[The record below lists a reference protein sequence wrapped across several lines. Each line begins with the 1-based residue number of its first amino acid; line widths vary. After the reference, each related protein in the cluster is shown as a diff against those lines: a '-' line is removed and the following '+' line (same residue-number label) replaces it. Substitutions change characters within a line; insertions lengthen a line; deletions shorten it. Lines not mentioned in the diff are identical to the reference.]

1 MRAASP
7 ASTPTAES
15 SRATVGLG
23 ALVDGDRFDRMASS
37 GSISCPG
44 SASSRKTTSD
54 DSTRSPRSVDFL
66 AVVSEGS
73 ALEDGLAG
81 RRSRQATAE
90 MAVPSAAAEA
100 APAAEGSRPEDDW
113 LQGEASQVEPPP
125 EADETASAGAFYE
138 PYAAQFASR
147 VSRLSLVDLATS
159 AGLWRVAED
168 EVLYEEQDDSDGE
181 REALLAEARRAFR
194 KLLLEVP
201 SPDEQGLAC
210 FPFLRVLTGREA
222 PEQDAAAMTASDA
235 EAIARS
241 LGNGQGP
248 SSSSSSPRGMGG
260 RSGSL
265 LSAVERSALVGHVIA
280 CYEAMARELAPN
292 EALLWSAFVL
302 ADDSLRGAL
311 GIGQLEDMAGCFEEV
326 MGSAEKAGACL
337 GALAERAGE
346 DGELDFVDFLDV
358 LSAEVNSG
366 ATWSFRSSLRSS
378 LFQLWGAG
386 GPGGH
391 GGSCARGGVAELRAR
406 CAHVSTQSLMSGA
419 AAYQRCLVLH
429 SCWRCEQQL
438 SGLLSAR
445 PGDLVGGSCRTVR
458 MLLAMLHGIHSELA
472 PTERAL
478 WEIFGRQDSK
488 FRGVLS
494 RSEAGTAVREMLD
507 HAQRRESARQGHSRP
522 VEPTLE
528 LRQLREQCCSRFVEE
543 LFGNRRSA
551 TLADVLR
558 VWWDTDEE
566 YRVAAGLTV
575 PASMVR
581 LSIARE
587 PEEMFREPLRRLAT
601 DPGAARASLRGHA
614 RTFAELRALAA
625 RRAVEDLHTGHTCTA
640 STSEAGDARQ
650 EQDL

>member
-1 MRAASP
+1 MP
-7 ASTPTAES
+7 
-15 SRATVGLG
+15 
-23 ALVDGDRFDRMASS
+23 
-37 GSISCPG
+37 
-44 SASSRKTTSD
+44 
-54 DSTRSPRSVDFL
+54 
-66 AVVSEGS
+66 
-73 ALEDGLAG
+73 
-81 RRSRQATAE
+81 
-90 MAVPSAAAEA
+90 
-100 APAAEGSRPEDDW
+100 
-113 LQGEASQVEPPP
+113 
-125 EADETASAGAFYE
+125 YE
-138 PYAAQFASR
+138 PYAAQFARASVAAR
-147 VSRLSLVDLATS
+147 GSLVDLAAI
-159 AGLWRVAED
+159 AGLWRVSED
-168 EVLYEEQDDSDGE
+168 EAPCEQQGGSDGE

-201 SPDEQGLAC
+201 SPEDQGLAC

-222 PEQDAAAMTASDA
+222 PDHAAAALTASDA

-241 LGNGQGP
+241 LDNGQGL
-248 SSSSSSPRGMGG
+248 SSSSSSPGGLGG

-292 EALLWSAFVL
+292 EALLWSAFVQ
-302 ADDSLRGAL
+302 ADEPLRGAL
-311 GIGQLEDMAGCFEEV
+311 GPGQLEDMTGCFEEV
-326 MGSAEKAGACL
+326 LGSEEKAGACI
-337 GALAERAGE
+337 GALVERAGE

-358 LSAEVNSG
+358 LSAEVDSRPV
-366 ATWSFRSSLRSS
+366 WSLRSS
-378 LFQLWGAG
+378 LQSGFFQLWGSGLAT
-386 GPGGH
+386 GH
-391 GGSCARGGVAELRAR
+391 GGGGARGSVAELRAR
-406 CAHVSTQSLMSGA
+406 CSHVSTENLMSGA

-438 SGLLSAR
+438 AGLLSSS
-445 PGDLVGGSCRTVR
+445 PGDLLGRSCRTVR
-458 MLLAMLHGIHSELA
+458 MLLAMLRGIHSELA

-478 WEIFGRQDSK
+478 WEIFGRQDAK
-488 FRGVLS
+488 FKGVLT
-494 RSEAGTAVREMLD
+494 RSEAGAAVREMLD

-528 LRQLREQCCSRFVEE
+528 LRQLREECCSRFVED
-543 LFGNRRSA
+543 LFGSRRSA

-581 LSIARE
+581 LSVARE

-601 DPGAARASLRGHA
+601 DPAAAWTSLRGHA

-625 RRAVEDLHTGHTCTA
+625 RRAVEDLHTGHTCTT

-650 EQDL
+650 EEDP